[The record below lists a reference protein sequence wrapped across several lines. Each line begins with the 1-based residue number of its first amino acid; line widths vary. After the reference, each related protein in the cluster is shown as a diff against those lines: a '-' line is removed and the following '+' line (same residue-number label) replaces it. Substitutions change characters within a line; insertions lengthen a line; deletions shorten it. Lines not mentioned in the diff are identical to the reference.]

1 MEKRVLIATFLSM
14 MIIFLF
20 WQSFQKPVPVTNQQS
35 IEKTTTPEKAP
46 PPNTSGTIQ
55 EPEKVTPKT
64 IASPSE
70 KPVVVNTSTAK
81 ISLDLKGGGIASWQI
96 KDKNG
101 QWVSMSPTDV
111 AGKNQILALQTGQ
124 EPYLS
129 AVNFTSDKKEL
140 TLSGANQEAITLI
153 GKTTGGLEITRNY
166 LFKSDG
172 YILKTSIVLKNT
184 TRAPLKVPDFTLWW
198 GPGLNPLNNKS
209 EQNTA
214 SAWLNGKVS
223 RKLKPEFKAGE
234 TSWAALNSQYFIVVL
249 LPAQTPFSGVIS
261 EKNAEKKISVG
272 LAQKE
277 SLLSAGETIQYQVDI
292 YAGPKKYNTLKT
304 LGPKLEEMVGF
315 GYLGKFVYVILENIN
330 KVVHNYGWAILILTL
345 LMQVILLPLT
355 LKSYKSMKEMQ
366 NLQPLMKQLQEKYKS
381 EPQRLNVEVMNLY
394 KAHKVNPFGGC
405 LPMLLQL
412 PIFFALF
419 NTIKNAVELRNAPF
433 IFWIK
438 DLSLPDTIFTLSGIN
453 VNVLPLLMGIGMFV
467 QQKMTATDPQQAKMM
482 MFMPVIFTV
491 MFWSFPS
498 GLVLYWFVNSLVSM
512 IGQYVIM
519 NKKPPKV
526 EIVQ

>member
-20 WQSFQKPVPVTNQQS
+20 WQSFQKPATTNNRQAGAQVARRAQALPPAAAENSPQAKVAPVESPSQTEQVVTINTNTSKIS
-35 IEKTTTPEKAP
+35 IET
-46 PPNTSGTIQ
+46 
-55 EPEKVTPKT
+55 
-64 IASPSE
+64 
-70 KPVVVNTSTAK
+70 
-81 ISLDLKGGGIASWQI
+81 KGGGIAKWQI

-101 QWVSMSPTDV
+101 QWVSMTPTAA
-111 AGKNQILALQTGQ
+111 AGQNQILALQTGQ
-124 EPYLS
+124 EAYLATVIFS
-129 AVNFTSDKKEL
+129 ADKKEL
-140 TLSGANQEAITLI
+140 SLSDAEQKAITLI
-153 GKTTGGLEITRNY
+153 GKTADGLEITRNY
-166 LFKSDG
+166 LFKGDG
-172 YILKTSIVLKNT
+172 YLLKTNIGFRNT
-184 TRAPLKVPDFTLWW
+184 TQVPLKVPGFNLWW
-198 GPGLNPLNNKS
+198 GPGLNPLNNKV

-214 SAWLNGKVS
+214 NAWLNGKVA
-223 RKLKPEFKAGE
+223 RKLKPEFQAGE
-234 TSWAALNSQYFIVVL
+234 IRWAALDTQYFIAAL
-249 LPAQTPFSGVIS
+249 IPAQTPFSGVVS
-261 EKNAEKKISVG
+261 EKNTEKKISIGVS
-272 LAQKE
+272 QKE
-277 SLLSAGETIQYQVDI
+277 SLLSAGETRQYQVDV
-292 YAGPKKYNTLKT
+292 YAGPKEYYTLKT
-304 LGPKLEEMVGF
+304 LGLKMEEMVGF

-330 KVVHNYGWAILILTL
+330 KVVHNYGWSILILTL
-345 LMQVILLPLT
+345 LMQVILFPLT
-355 LKSYKSMKEMQ
+355 LKSYKSMAEMQ
-366 NLQPLMKQLQEKYKS
+366 KLQPLMKQLQDKYKN

-438 DLSLPDTIFTLSGIN
+438 DLSLPDTIFSLAGLN
-453 VNVLPLLMGIGMFV
+453 MNVLPLLMGIGMFI

-526 EIVQ
+526 EVVKA

>member
-20 WQSFQKPVPVTNQQS
+20 WQSFQKPAVPANQPASTQVTKAVQATAPEAVIGS
-35 IEKTTTPEKAP
+35 APAKTAP
-46 PPNTSGTIQ
+46 LEI
-55 EPEKVTPKT
+55 
-64 IASPSE
+64 
-70 KPVVVNTSTAK
+70 PVQAEQLITVNTSTSK
-81 ISLDLKGGGIASWQI
+81 ISIGTKGGGIAVWQI

-101 QWVSMSPTDV
+101 QWVNMTPSSPEKQQMLRLDTKQ
-111 AGKNQILALQTGQ
+111 A
-124 EPYLS
+124 PYLS
-129 AVNFTSDKKEL
+129 AVTFYSAQKEL
-140 TLSGANQEAITLI
+140 LLHDSEEGTITLT
-153 GKTTGGLEITRNY
+153 GKTPEGLEIVRKY
-166 LFKSDG
+166 LFTGDG
-172 YILKTSIVLKNT
+172 YVVKASIVIKNT
-184 TRAPLKVPDFTLWW
+184 GSKPMQVPAYNLWW
-198 GPGLNPLNNKS
+198 GPGLNPLNNKG

-214 SAWLNGKVS
+214 NAWLNGKVA
-223 RKLKPEFKAGE
+223 RKIKPEPQPGDVR
-234 TSWAALNSQYFIVVL
+234 WAVLDSQYFIVALV
-249 LPAQTPFSGVIS
+249 PAQTPFSGVSS
-261 EKNAEKKISVG
+261 ERNTEKKVSVG
-272 LAQKE
+272 LTQKE
-277 SLLSAGETIQYQVDI
+277 ILLSPGENSQCQLDI
-292 YAGPKKYNTLKT
+292 YAGPKEYYTLKA

-315 GYLGKFVYVILENIN
+315 GYLGKFVYVTLEYIN
-330 KVVHNYGWAILILTL
+330 KLVHNYGWAIIILTL

-355 LKSYKSMKEMQ
+355 LKSYKSMAEMQ
-366 NLQPLMKQLQEKYKS
+366 KLQPLMKQLQEKYKN

-394 KAHKVNPFGGC
+394 KTHKVNPFGGC

-438 DLSLPDTIFTLSGIN
+438 DLSLPDTIFSLAGIN
-453 VNVLPLLMGIGMFV
+453 INILPLLMGVGMFI

-491 MFWSFPS
+491 MFWGFPS

-526 EIVQ
+526 EIVS

>member
-20 WQSFQKPVPVTNQQS
+20 WQSFQKPVPVTNQPQA
-35 IEKTTTPEKAP
+35 EKTAIAVPAP
-46 PPNTSGTIQ
+46 APAIGNSKPPAAAVPAVIPVEQ
-55 EPEKVTPKT
+55 E
-64 IASPSE
+64 IAI
-70 KPVVVNTSTAK
+70 NTSTSK
-81 ISLDLKGGGIASWQI
+81 IRLGTKGGGIIAWQM

-101 QWVSMSPTDV
+101 QWVNMTPPAT
-111 AGKNQILALQTGQ
+111 AGNKRVLNLQTDQ
-124 EPYLS
+124 APYLS
-129 AVNFTSDKKEL
+129 EVAFSADKKEL
-140 TLSGANQEAITLI
+140 DLNTSGEGSITLSG
-153 GKTTGGLEITRNY
+153 KTPEGLEVIRIY
-166 LFKSDG
+166 ELKKDG
-172 YILKTSIVLKNT
+172 YLLKTGIILKNT
-184 TRAPLKVPDFTLWW
+184 TPTPIKVPGFNLWW
-198 GPGLNPLNNKS
+198 GPGLNPLNNKA

-214 SAWLNGKVS
+214 DALLNGKVA
-223 RKLKPEFKAGE
+223 RKLKPELQAGE
-234 TSWAALNSQYFIVVL
+234 VRWVVLNSQYFIVAL
-249 LPAQTPFSGVIS
+249 IPENTPFSGVIS
-261 EKNAEKKISVG
+261 ERNNEKKISVG

-277 SLLSAGETIQYQVDI
+277 IFLSPGETSKYDFVV
-292 YAGPKKYNTLKT
+292 YAGPKEYYALKS

-315 GYLGKFVYVILENIN
+315 GMLGKFVYITLEYIN
-330 KVVHNYGWAILILTL
+330 KLVNNYGWAIIILTL
-345 LMQVILLPLT
+345 LMQGILLPLT
-355 LKSYKSMKEMQ
+355 LKSYKSMAEMQ
-366 NLQPLMKQLQEKYKS
+366 KLQPLMKQLQEKYKN

-438 DLSLPDTIFTLSGIN
+438 DLALPDTVFTLAGIN
-453 VNVLPLLMGIGMFV
+453 INILPLLMGVGMFI
-467 QQKMTATDPQQAKMM
+467 QQKMTTTDPQQAKMM

-498 GLVLYWFVNSLVSM
+498 GLVLYWFVNSIVSM
-512 IGQYVIM
+512 AGQYFVM

-526 EIVQ
+526 EIVK

>member
-20 WQSFQKPVPVTNQQS
+20 WQSFQKPAAIINQPQVD
-35 IEKTTTPEKAP
+35 KTTATERTTAATVTTAIQTMEKAAP
-46 PPNTSGTIQ
+46 A
-55 EPEKVTPKT
+55 T
-64 IASPSE
+64 IAGPIE
-70 KPVVVNTSTAK
+70 KPVLVNTSTSK
-81 ISLDLKGGGIASWQI
+81 ISLGLKGGGIAAWQI

-101 QWVSMSPTDV
+101 QWVSMTPTTAADS
-111 AGKNQILALQTGQ
+111 KQILALQTGQ

-129 AVNFTSDKKEL
+129 AVIFSADKKEL
-140 TLSGANQEAITLI
+140 TLSGTDQEAITLI
-153 GKTTGGLEITRNY
+153 GKTADGLEITRNY
-166 LFKSDG
+166 LFKGDG
-172 YILKTSIVLKNT
+172 NLLKTSIVFKNT
-184 TRAPLKVPDFTLWW
+184 TQAPLKVPAFNLWW
-198 GPGLNPLNNKS
+198 GPGLNPLNNKA

-214 SAWLNGKVS
+214 NAWLNGKIA
-223 RKLKPEFKAGE
+223 RKLKPEFQAGE
-234 TSWAALNSQYFIVVL
+234 TRWATLDSQYFIVAL
-249 LPAQTPFSGVIS
+249 IPAQTPFSGVTS
-261 EKNAEKKISVG
+261 EKNMEKKISVG

-277 SLLSAGETIQYQVDI
+277 SLLSAGETIQYQVDV
-292 YAGPKKYNTLKT
+292 YVGPKEYHTLKS

-330 KVVHNYGWAILILTL
+330 KMVHNYGWAILILTL
-345 LMQVILLPLT
+345 LMQVVLLPLT
-355 LKSYKSMKEMQ
+355 LKSYKSMAEMQ
-366 NLQPLMKQLQEKYKS
+366 KLQPLMKQLQDKYKN

-438 DLSLPDTIFTLSGIN
+438 DLSLPDTIFTLGGIH

-467 QQKMTATDPQQAKMM
+467 QQKMTMTDPQQAKMM

-519 NKKPPKV
+519 HKKPPKV
-526 EIVQ
+526 EIVG

>member
-20 WQSFQKPVPVTNQQS
+20 WQSFQKPGPVTNLPL

-46 PPNTSGTIQ
+46 LPNVPISIQ
-55 EPEKVTPKT
+55 DTGKVAPAT
-64 IASPSE
+64 IASPIE
-70 KPVVVNTSTAK
+70 EPVIVNTDTAK
-81 ISLDLKGGGIASWQI
+81 ISLAMKGGGIASWQI

-101 QWVSMSPTDV
+101 QWVSLTPAEAT
-111 AGKNQILALQTGQ
+111 GKNQILALQTEQ
-124 EPYLS
+124 EPYLA
-129 AVNFTSDKKEL
+129 AVNFSADRKEL
-140 TLSGANQEAITLI
+140 SLNGSEQQAITLV
-153 GKTTGGLEITRNY
+153 GSTAAGLEITRNY
-166 LFKSDG
+166 LFKGDG
-172 YILKTSIVLKNT
+172 YILKTSVVFKNT
-184 TRAPLKVPDFTLWW
+184 TNTPLKVPGFNLWW
-198 GPGLNPLNNKS
+198 GPGLNPLNNKA

-214 SAWLNGKVS
+214 NAWLNGKVA
-223 RKLKPEFKAGE
+223 RKIKPEFRAGE
-234 TSWAALNSQYFIVVL
+234 TSWAALDSQYFIVVL
-249 LPAQTPFSGVIS
+249 LPVQTPFSGVIS
-261 EKNAEKKISVG
+261 EKNAEKKVSVG
-272 LAQKE
+272 LAQNE

-292 YAGPKKYNTLKT
+292 YAGPKEYKALKT

-315 GYLGKFVYVILENIN
+315 GYLGKFVYVILEYINNI
-330 KVVHNYGWAILILTL
+330 VHNYGWAIIILTL
-345 LMQVILLPLT
+345 LMQGILLPLT

-366 NLQPLMKQLQEKYKS
+366 NLQPLMKQLQEKYKG

-438 DLSLPDTIFTLSGIN
+438 DLSLPDTIFAIGSIN
-453 VNVLPLLMGIGMFV
+453 VNILPLLMGIGMFV